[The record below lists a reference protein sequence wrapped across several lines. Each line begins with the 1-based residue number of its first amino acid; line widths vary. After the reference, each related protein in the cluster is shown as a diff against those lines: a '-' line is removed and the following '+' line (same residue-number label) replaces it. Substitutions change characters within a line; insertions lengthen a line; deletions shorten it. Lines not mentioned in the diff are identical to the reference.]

1 MPFSPQILP
10 MNQRAKINDPHFL
23 GEVGQVKKIIKDG
36 LGFEA
41 HREEI
46 QIVLKGPVCKA
57 RDLKTPALI
66 N

>member
-1 MPFSPQILP
+1 

-57 RDLKTPALI
+57 WDLKTPALI